1 MLTAASHV
9 RRRAGRVE
17 IHCAVRLSGVRVGVL
32 IIGVE
37 AMARGGRV
45 GGRAVIGAFTR
56 YANGAAVEFHGTP
69 FCPNWQLLL
78 NGARQLWPAAVSN
91 FSS

>member
-9 RRRAGRVE
+9 QRRAGRVE

-32 IIGVE
+32 IFGVE
-37 AMARGGRV
+37 AMAGRGGLV
-45 GGRAVIGAFTR
+45 GVQLSGPFTR
-56 YANGAAVEFHGTP
+56 HANGAAVELHGAP
-69 FCPNWQLLL
+69 FCLNWQLPL